1 MSLPFIQALAVSPNR
16 TTKRLLNLWNAAAW
30 SAMFLAGTAFSQSLP
45 PEIKANLD
53 NKIKQLRSLSADPTI
68 VAAVKA
74 HNSNMPAEDKAM
86 TNEKWS
92 KLTVLDPYVRS
103 FTRNPLGI
111 YLKSKKDDQISEC
124 FVSGAD
130 GTKVAFLSKTTSWNH
145 ADKDKHKVPMSG
157 KTYIGPVALDES
169 SGIQEIQVG
178 LPVVDN
184 GKPIGSVVVGINIS
198 KLH

>member
-1 MSLPFIQALAVSPNR
+1 MHTSTHSWTAAAVSA
-16 TTKRLLNLWNAAAW
+16 L
-30 SAMFLAGTAFSQSLP
+30 FLAGAGFSQSLP

-53 NKIKQLRSLSADPTI
+53 NKIKQLQAWSADPVI

-74 HNSNMPAEDKAM
+74 HNSNTPAEDKAM

-103 FTRNPLGI
+103 FTRNPLGV
-111 YLKSKKDDQISEC
+111 YLKTKKDDQISEC

-130 GTKVAFLSKTTSWNH
+130 GTKVAFLSKTTSWSH
-145 ADKDKHKVPMSG
+145 ADKGKHKVPMSG
-157 KTYIGPVALDES
+157 KTYIGPIALDES
-169 SGIQEIQVG
+169 SGLQEIQVG
-178 LPVVDN
+178 LPVLDN
-184 GKPIGSVVVGINIS
+184 GKPIGSVVVGISVS

>member
-1 MSLPFIQALAVSPNR
+1 MHISTNFLRTAAL
-16 TTKRLLNLWNAAAW
+16 
-30 SAMFLAGTAFSQSLP
+30 SALFLAANGFGQSLP

-53 NKIKQLRSLSADPTI
+53 NKIKQLQAWSADPAI

-74 HNSNMPAEDKAM
+74 HNSNMPAADKAM
-86 TNEKWS
+86 TNEGWA

-103 FTRNPLGI
+103 FTKSPLGA
-111 YLKSKKDDQISEC
+111 YLKTKKDDQISEC

-130 GTKVAFLSKTTSWNH
+130 GTKVAFLSKTTSWSH

-157 KTYIGPVALDES
+157 KTYIGPIGMDES
-169 SGIQEIQVG
+169 TGLQEIQVG
-178 LPVVDN
+178 LPVLDN
-184 GKPIGSVVVGINIS
+184 GKPIGSVVVGITVS

>member
-1 MSLPFIQALAVSPNR
+1 
-16 TTKRLLNLWNAAAW
+16 
-30 SAMFLAGTAFSQSLP
+30 
-45 PEIKANLD
+45 
-53 NKIKQLRSLSADPTI
+53 LSADPTI

-169 SGIQEIQVG
+169 SGIQEIQVC
-178 LPVVDN
+178 LPVMDN

>member
-1 MSLPFIQALAVSPNR
+1 ML
-16 TTKRLLNLWNAAAW
+16 
-30 SAMFLAGTAFSQSLP
+30 LAGTVFGQALP
-45 PEIKANLD
+45 PEIRANLD
-53 NKIKQLRSLSADPTI
+53 NKIKQLQSWSADPTI

-92 KLTVLDPYVRS
+92 KLTVLDLYVRS
-103 FTRNPLGI
+103 FTKNSLGV

-130 GTKVAFLSKTTSWNH
+130 GSKVAFLSKTTSWTH

-169 SGIQEIQVG
+169 TGLQEIQVG
-178 LPVVDN
+178 LPVLDN
-184 GKPIGSVVVGINIS
+184 GKPIGSVVVGISIS